1 MKKIAVLAAV
11 AMVLTIM
18 AIPASAADVSGN
30 WKSKMETPRG
40 TMERTLQLKQDG
52 DKLTGAIVMK
62 RGDQDIKQEIKD
74 GKVTGDSIEF
84 KVDQRMGQG
93 GDTVSVTYKLK
104 VTGNKMEG
112 TSQAGDR
119 EPRPFTATKE

>member
-11 AMVLTIM
+11 ALVLAIM

-40 TMERTLQLKQDG
+40 TMERTIQLKQDG
-52 DKLTGAIVMK
+52 DKLTGKIVTQ
-62 RGDQDIKQEIKD
+62 RGEQEIKD
-74 GKVTGDSIEF
+74 GKVSGDSIEF

-93 GDTVSVTYKLK
+93 GDTVSVTYKAK
-104 VTGNKMEG
+104 ITGDKMEG
-112 TSQAGDR
+112 TMQAGDR